1 MQLGLNQVEIDAIQN
16 APDLMINMW
25 NRELING
32 PEGINITWS
41 TDRKRW
47 PAQIVCELSQKNHWW
62 FDTLKRVAV
71 SLGYNTY
78 EEYNATCIRNP
89 REILDRIYELKCQ

>member
-41 TDRKRW
+41 TDRKR
-47 PAQIVCELSQKNHWW
+47 
-62 FDTLKRVAV
+62 
-71 SLGYNTY
+71 
-78 EEYNATCIRNP
+78 
-89 REILDRIYELKCQ
+89 